1 MAQRTPHSKAQ
12 RLEYERRFDV
22 AAMFEFSKIINS
34 SLDLKFILGH
44 LLLTVMG
51 KLLSL
56 RGVVL
61 LHKGGNTFVVETAR
75 GLAAETV
82 GEAHA
87 WTSTPKDFVY
97 LKNTR
102 SQPWARFFRRHG
114 LAIAVPLIARD
125 EILGIIGFAPAAAAG
140 RLGKTQETYVK
151 SLANLAAGAIAK
163 GLVVS
168 ELYNVNRR
176 LDGKIQELKT
186 LFEVS
191 KEFNGILNTDQLVKL
206 LLFSIMG
213 QVGTTKY
220 VLLLRQLGTMNT
232 VASRLNVELGDEVTA
247 YMHSVTAPV
256 IVDLLTEQPDAGV
269 RTRLQDAGIE
279 AIIPLQVQN
288 ETKGILA
295 LGPKLHGGAYSLTD
309 IEFLMS
315 LGNLAI
321 ISLENIRL
329 FADAIEKQKLE
340 DELLIAR
347 EIQRALLPSKLPDIP
362 GFDLAATNISSKQV
376 GGDYYDVIALG
387 EGRYMIAVGDVA
399 GKGTPASL
407 LMANL
412 QATIRAL
419 VPIGLSLGELTKQV
433 NDLICD
439 NTTSGRFITFFWMIL
454 DAKAKTFRYVNA
466 GHNPPI
472 LFRVNGDVERLS
484 SGGIILGII
493 KSEEPYD
500 EGTVALDIG
509 DSIILFTDGVTE
521 AMNASG
527 SELGEEPLLRLSA
540 NRSRLS
546 ASEMVNTLVDAVNT
560 HSTGAPQSDDVTLV
574 VLRAV

>member
-1 MAQRTPHSKAQ
+1 
-12 RLEYERRFDV
+12 V
-22 AAMFEFSKIINS
+22 
-34 SLDLKFILGH
+34 
-44 LLLTVMG
+44 
-51 KLLSL
+51 
-56 RGVVL
+56 
-61 LHKGGNTFVVETAR
+61 
-75 GLAAETV
+75 V
-82 GEAHA
+82 GEEHA
-87 WTSTPKDFVY
+87 WGTAPKDLTY

-102 SQPWARFFRRHG
+102 SQPWARFFRSHG
-114 LAIAVPLIARD
+114 LAIVVPLIARD
-125 EILGIIGFAPAAAAG
+125 DILGIVGFAPAASKD

-151 SLANLAAGAIAK
+151 SLANIAAGAIAK

-168 ELYNVNRR
+168 ELYDVNRR

-191 KEFNGILNTDQLVKL
+191 KEFNGILDTEQLVKL
-206 LLFSIMG
+206 LLFAIMG

-232 VASRLNVELGDEVTA
+232 VASRLNVELGDEVTGYLHEVA
-247 YMHSVTAPV
+247 APV
-256 IVDLLTEQPDAGV
+256 IVEALTEPHNVAV
-269 RTRLQDAGIE
+269 RARLQDAGIE

-295 LGPKLHGGAYSLTD
+295 LGPKLHGGAYAPAD

-321 ISLENIRL
+321 VSLENIRL
-329 FADAIEKQKLE
+329 FGDAIERQKLE
-340 DELLIAR
+340 DELVIAR
-347 EIQRALLPSKLPDIP
+347 EIQRALLPSKLPEIP
-362 GFDLAATNISSKQV
+362 GFDVAAVNISSKQV
-376 GGDYYDVIALG
+376 GGDYYDVIALEDG
-387 EGRYMIAVGDVA
+387 KYMIAVGDVA

-419 VPIGLSLGELTKQV
+419 VPIGLSLGELTRRV

-454 DAKAKTFRYVNA
+454 DAKSRTLRYVNA

-472 LFRVNGDVERLS
+472 LFRGNGDVERLH

-493 KSEEPYD
+493 KSADPYEE
-500 EGTVALDIG
+500 GNVALDPG

-521 AMNASG
+521 AMNAAG

-540 NRSRLS
+540 NRSTLN
-546 ASEMVNTLVDAVNT
+546 AVEMVDTLVDAVKL

>member
-1 MAQRTPHSKAQ
+1 MARRTSHTKAQ
-12 RLEYERRFDV
+12 RLEYERRFDL

-34 SLDLKFILGH
+34 SLDLRFILGH

-61 LHKGGNTFVVETAR
+61 LHKGSKRFVVETVR
-75 GLAAETV
+75 GLASGLA
-82 GEAHA
+82 GEEHV
-87 WTSTPKDFVY
+87 WSSMPKDLVY
-97 LKNTR
+97 LKHAG
-102 SQPWARFFRRHG
+102 SPQWARFFRRHG
-114 LAIAVPLIARD
+114 LALAVPLIAGD
-125 EILGIIGFAPAAAAG
+125 EILGIIGFAPSAAAG

-151 SLANLAAGAIAK
+151 SLANIAAGAIAK

-168 ELYNVNRR
+168 ELYDVNRR

-191 KEFNGILNTDQLVKL
+191 KEFNGILETDQLVKL

-220 VLLLRQLGTMNT
+220 VLFLRQLGTMNT
-232 VASRLNVELGDEVTA
+232 VASRLNAELGEEVTG
-247 YMHSVTAPV
+247 YLHSVTAPV
-256 IVDLLTEQPDAGV
+256 IVDALAEHRNAV
-269 RTRLQDAGIE
+269 VKSSLQDAGIE

-315 LGNLAI
+315 LGSLAI

-329 FADAIEKQKLE
+329 FSDAIEKQKLE

-347 EIQRALLPSKLPDIP
+347 EIQRALLPSKLPEIP
-362 GFDLAATNISSKQV
+362 GFDVAAVNISSKQV
-376 GGDYYDVIALG
+376 GGDYYDVISLG
-387 EGRYMIAVGDVA
+387 EGRYMIAVGDVS

-433 NDLICD
+433 NDLITD

-454 DAKAKTFRYVNA
+454 NAKTKTFRYVNA

-472 LFRVNGDVERLS
+472 LFRANGDVERLS

-493 KSEEPYD
+493 KSAEPYE
-500 EGTVALDIG
+500 EGNVALDPG

-521 AMNASG
+521 AMNAAG

-546 ASEMVNTLVDAVNT
+546 AGEMVDTLVDAVKA

-574 VLRAV
+574 VLRVL